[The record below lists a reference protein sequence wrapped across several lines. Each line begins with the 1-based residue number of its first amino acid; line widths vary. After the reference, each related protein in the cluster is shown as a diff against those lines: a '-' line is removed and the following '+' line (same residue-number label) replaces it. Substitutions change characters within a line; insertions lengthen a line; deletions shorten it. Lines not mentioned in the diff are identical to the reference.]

1 MLALWSCGRRGSVVQ
16 AQRQIHRAF
25 AGSYA
30 ATYALGHTRHA
41 DPPYPLAPPRKIGR
55 EEIRRGNKVS
65 FGQYSRRGNAAS
77 DPDCRATRFFI
88 LVSSLSLGVA
98 QLSCLW
104 LALASL
110 ALFEPIAV
118 AVHFEDVDVV
128 GQSVEQR
135 TGQPLGPEH
144 AGPLVERQIAGD
156 DGGAALVALA
166 EDLEQQLGAGRR
178 KGYIAEFIDDQ
189 QLVTGQLALQ
199 AEQSLLVPG
208 LDQPV
213 DHSGRGG
220 EAD

>member
-1 MLALWSCGRRGSVVQ
+1 MLALWSCGRRRSVVQ

-30 ATYALGHTRHA
+30 ATYALRHTRYA
-41 DPPYPLAPPRKIGR
+41 DPPHPLAAPRKIG
-55 EEIRRGNKVS
+55 
-65 FGQYSRRGNAAS
+65 
-77 DPDCRATRFFI
+77 ATRLLFW
-88 LVSSLSLGVA
+88 VPSLSLGVA
-98 QLSCLW
+98 QLSCLL

-144 AGPLVERQIAGD
+144 PGPFVEWQIAGD
-156 DGGAALVALA
+156 DCGAALVALA
-166 EDLEQQLGAGRR
+166 EDLEQELGAGRR

-189 QLVTGQLALQ
+189 QLVTGQLALE